1 MSFSNFLKTFNEFL
15 LDQCGTTYAAFDHL
29 LKEEKKPLRSVFFAP
44 YQSTTNFLHRASH
57 VIAAPISLSIIAL
70 ELASTSLYLSLKS
83 LNSLVCSDKK
93 AAKIHIIDS
102 VMHFAISLVAAIGAI
117 VSPFVNFID
126 LVGSGISTV
135 RGKNEAEEQMRPSVL

>member
-15 LDQCGTTYAAFDHL
+15 LGQCGTTYAAFDHL
-29 LKEEKKPLRSVFFAP
+29 LKGEKKPICSVFFTP
-44 YQSTTNFLHRASH
+44 YQSTTNFLHRTSN

-83 LNSLVCSDKK
+83 LSSLVYSDKK

-102 VMHFAISLVAAIGAI
+102 VMHFAVSLVAVIGAI

-126 LVGSGISTV
+126 LVGGGISTV
-135 RGKNEAEEQMRPSVL
+135 RGKNEAEEQMQPSVL